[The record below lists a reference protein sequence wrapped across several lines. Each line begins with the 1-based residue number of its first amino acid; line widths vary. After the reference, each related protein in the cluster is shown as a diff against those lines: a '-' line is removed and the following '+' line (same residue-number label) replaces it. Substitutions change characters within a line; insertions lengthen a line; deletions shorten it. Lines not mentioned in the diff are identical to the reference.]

1 MKSSSARVCQYVL
14 QSGVYH
20 CVFLRTRLVI
30 SVGGF
35 FTTIH
40 IIIDV
45 ARQRLY
51 LDWCQQGS
59 TTRWKRSRFVYE
71 GLGVQ
76 ATLGWGGR

>member
-1 MKSSSARVCQYVL
+1 MKSSSAPTCQQIL
-14 QSGVYH
+14 QKGVYH
-20 CVFLRTRLVI
+20 CVFLRIRLVT

-51 LDWCQQGS
+51 LYRRQH
-59 TTRWKRSRFVYE
+59 
-71 GLGVQ
+71 GLAIWGVK
-76 ATLGWGGR
+76 A